1 MTQKDQD
8 YAALFNAPV
17 ELNDT
22 PAKNAGEYT
31 PSAEKGT
38 NGIYQSIIRFIPWW
52 QNPKNSIQEKWVSWL
67 VDPVTNKGKFVDCP
81 SSIGKPSPLQDTYW
95 KLKKSESVQDQKK
108 ADIFSRRHSYSCL
121 IQVIKDDH
129 NKELEGKIL
138 NFRFGVKVWEKIQ
151 SELKPPI
158 GEPHNPFDLLKGKLF
173 ALKITKVS
181 GFNNYDQSKF
191 VDKVIPLVIPNEQ
204 GKLVPITEKSD
215 KATVFT
221 FLKEHSSDLTKHA
234 YKEWDQD
241 THDYVNQ
248 VIVAVTGYGNTAS
261 NYASISNK
269 NVGSNP
275 TGTGKPATPKSGITS
290 QDITLDDLNTDLNLT
305 NLPDD
310 LDLPDLSSSN
320 GGIGGDLADA
330 LAGL

>member
-1 MTQKDQD
+1 MAQNIQD
-8 YAALFNAPV
+8 HDALFNAPV
-17 ELNDT
+17 EVSEPT
-22 PAKNAGEYT
+22 SRNAGEYQ
-31 PSAEKGT
+31 PSADKGT
-38 NGIYQSIIRFIPWW
+38 NAVYQSIIRFIPWW
-52 QNPKNSIQEKWVSWL
+52 QNPGKSIQEKWVSWL
-67 VDPVTNKGKFVDCP
+67 VDPVTGKGKFVDCP
-81 SSIGKPSPLQDTYW
+81 SSIGKTSPLQDSYW

-129 NKELEGKIL
+129 NKDFEGKIL
-138 NFRFGVKVWEKIQ
+138 NFRFGVKVWEKIN

-158 GEPHNPFDLLKGKLF
+158 GEPHNPFDLLNGKLF
-173 ALKITKVS
+173 SLKITKVS

-204 GKLVPITEKSD
+204 GKLIPITD
-215 KATVFT
+215 KTDRDAVFA
-221 FLKEHSSDLTKHA
+221 FLKENSADLSKHS

-248 VIVAVTGYGNTAS
+248 VILAVTGQVNAPS
-261 NYASISNK
+261 NYASVSNK

-275 TGTGKPATPKSGITS
+275 TGVPVPPTTGITS
-290 QDITLDDLNTDLNLT
+290 QDITLEELNTDMNLT

-310 LDLPDLSSSN
+310 LDLPDLPVSN
-320 GGIGGDLADA
+320 SGIGGDLADA
-330 LAGL
+330 LKGL